1 LRKKYTKVKK
11 ENTKL
16 REHVKQLENKIKEF
30 ELNADINNMNIV
42 TTNE

>member
-1 LRKKYTKVKK
+1 LRKKYTKVKE

-16 REHVKQLENKIKEF
+16 REHGKQLENKIKEL
-30 ELNADINNMNIV
+30 ELNTDMNNMKII